1 MNELYTELGISKQA
15 HWKMV
20 KKFTQENELKK
31 ILIQSIMQIRTI
43 HPKMGAKKIYSIIN
57 PDGMGRDAFIDL
69 YVKSGF
75 QVVSERNYRKTTHSL
90 PFLKYQ
96 NLASGMTLNDINQV
110 WSSDITYLQVSE
122 KEFLYIVLIIDV
134 YSRRILGFNA
144 STDLRAQ
151 SNVKAL
157 NMALKERKIE
167 RYKNLIHHSDRGVQY
182 TSKAY
187 TELLEKYK
195 IKISMCESVYENT
208 HIERVNGIIKNE
220 YLCNFRIKN
229 LSQCQ
234 RALKKAV
241 NAYNHFRPH
250 EKLDL
255 KTPVDFE
262 YHLQKIPISSRPLV
276 NIYSDQNK
284 NANSNIK
291 QGVLFF

>member
-1 MNELYTELGISKQA
+1 MNELYAVLGISKQA
-15 HWKMV
+15 YWKRV
-20 KKFTQENELKK
+20 KKFTEENELNR
-31 ILIQSIMQIRTI
+31 ILIQSILEIRSH
-43 HPKMGAKKIYSIIN
+43 HPKMGAKKIYSILN
-57 PDGMGRDAFIDL
+57 PEGMGRDAFIDL

-75 QVVSERNYRKTTHSL
+75 QVVSERNNRKTTHSL
-90 PFLKYQ
+90 PFLKYE
-96 NLASGMTLNDINQV
+96 NLASGMTLNNINQV
-110 WSSDITYLQVSE
+110 WSSDITYFQISE

-157 NMALKERKIE
+157 NMALKERNIE
-167 RYKNLIHHSDRGVQY
+167 RYEDLIHHSDRGVQY

-187 TELLEKYK
+187 TELLEKYN

-220 YLCNFRIKN
+220 YLCHFRIKN

-234 RALKKAV
+234 RTLKKV
-241 NAYNHFRPH
+241 VKVYNCRRPH

-262 YHLQKIPISSRPLV
+262 NHLPEIPFSSRPLV

-284 NANSNIK
+284 NLNSNIK
-291 QGVLFF
+291 QGTLFF

>member
-1 MNELYTELGISKQA
+1 MNELYAVLGISKQA
-15 HWKMV
+15 YWKRV
-20 KKFTQENELKK
+20 KKFTEENELNRV
-31 ILIQSIMQIRTI
+31 LIQSILEIRSI

-69 YVKSGF
+69 YVNAGF
-75 QVVSERNYRKTTHSL
+75 QVVSERNHRKTTHSL

-96 NLASGMTLNDINQV
+96 NLASGMTLNSINQV
-110 WSSDITYLQVSE
+110 WSSDITYFQISE

-157 NMALKERKIE
+157 NMALKQRNIE
-167 RYKNLIHHSDRGVQY
+167 RYEHLIHHSDRGVQY
-182 TSKAY
+182 TSKVY
-187 TELLEKYK
+187 TELLEKYN

-234 RALKKAV
+234 RTLKKV
-241 NAYNHFRPH
+241 VKVYNYSRPH

-262 YHLQKIPISSRPLV
+262 NHLSEIPFSSRPMV

-284 NANSNIK
+284 NVNSNIK
-291 QGVLFF
+291 QGTLFF

>member
-122 KEFLYIVLIIDV
+122 KEFLYIVLIMDV

-167 RYKNLIHHSDRGVQY
+167 RYNNLIHHSDRGVQY

-195 IKISMCESVYENT
+195 IKISMCETVYENT

-241 NAYNHFRPH
+241 KAYNYFRPH

-262 YHLQKIPISSRPLV
+262 YHLQKIPISSRSLV

-291 QGVLFF
+291 QCVLFF